1 MFEERQNTG
10 KSASLAEKYANVL
23 WQLSEESDGR
33 AQAEHALEVERLTR
47 DELVRAEVER
57 QVAEER
63 KRIKAEVEA
72 EYAKQS
78 EELKAQKLE
87 LEQREAKLGEKAETA
102 AQNLH
107 DQILRQMSA
116 ARTRFEQS
124 ALNRLA
130 DMFEVFMQA
139 FLAVGDKDSA
149 KGQELLGKYQKLAI
163 ETQSALQDEVK
174 DKLAKVEAKGKSK
187 TDQVAS
193 LVRMIFTQKRERIV
207 FNKEERTSIYD
218 DVMASVEFTP
228 EEKEQYRKSCDFCEE
243 FRTRKAI
250 KKLLDSQTQSKGHG
264 RNALPKDFPKLD
276 EIVLW
281 PEGYVG
287 HEDEFETVYP
297 GKVQE
302 FVVPAK
308 VQYFIQPYRRPVVR
322 RKSDPMQHLLC
333 SPCYEDVFWKS
344 YASAELLA
352 KMENAKYVLHLPF
365 NRQIKKMK
373 QDGLPVSPST
383 VNDWHEGVCDFVE
396 PLYELQKERVMSSSL
411 LCADGTPFPILDC
424 EKHKTVGHYLIQY
437 RSVTSGI
444 PIFLLNTKNKHGR
457 GKADIMSNLKDWTG
471 VALMCDAYSGYDWL
485 KKIKGRLLCRC
496 VAHAR
501 RPMERAL
508 KENPKL
514 AKVGMLFY
522 QNIYLVEEMIKEKN
536 LQGAQKAEFRK
547 DNAEPIWES
556 FRLWAASAI
565 LGLPRES
572 LIFKALNYMLRN
584 YQELTNYIDIPEMPL
599 DNNQTESLMRD
610 LVMGKK
616 SYLFCRD
623 MDACKRATIMY
634 SLFGACKVLG
644 KNPERWLCYVLKH
657 ISSTPKDKL
666 YTLLPEFWEDE
677 NEE

>member
-23 WQLSEESDGR
+23 GQLSEESDGR

-174 DKLAKVEAKGKSK
+174 DKLAKVEAKSKSK

-228 EEKEQYRKSCDFCEE
+228 EEKEQYR
-243 FRTRKAI
+243 
-250 KKLLDSQTQSKGHG
+250 
-264 RNALPKDFPKLD
+264 
-276 EIVLW
+276 
-281 PEGYVG
+281 
-287 HEDEFETVYP
+287 
-297 GKVQE
+297 
-302 FVVPAK
+302 
-308 VQYFIQPYRRPVVR
+308 RPVVR
-322 RKSDPMQHLLC
+322 RKSDPMQHLLS

-584 YQELTNYIDIPEMPL
+584 YQELTNYIDILEMPL